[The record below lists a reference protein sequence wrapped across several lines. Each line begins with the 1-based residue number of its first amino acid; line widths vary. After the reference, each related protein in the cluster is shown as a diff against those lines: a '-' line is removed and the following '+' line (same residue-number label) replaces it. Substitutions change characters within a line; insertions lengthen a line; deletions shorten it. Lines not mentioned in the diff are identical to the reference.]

1 MTKRIVQAL
10 AAAVLVSWGAGCVKE
25 ITSDERLERETA
37 RTDAMKTST
46 AEELQKLKCDD
57 VNAELAKA
65 RDETRSEEARLNAY
79 VDLYLKVKDRTARF
93 EEAIT
98 RNPDLAYQE
107 GSEEITGARDTC
119 VQSQADV
126 RLDLE
131 NLVREVMM
139 MPTVDEIKG
148 GSTVKV
154 ARLSFETLREA
165 IETLELDDRDALFTK
180 LSNSE
185 KQLEAKPPPSSSK
198 RRRDR

>member
-1 MTKRIVQAL
+1 MTKRIVHVL
-10 AAAVLVSWGAGCVKE
+10 AAAALFSMGCAHE

-37 RTDAMKTST
+37 RADAMKSST
-46 AEELQKLKCDD
+46 AEELSKLKCDD

-65 RDETRSEEARLNAY
+65 RDETRSEEARINAY
-79 VDLYLKVKDRTARF
+79 VDLYLKVKERTARF

-107 GSEEITGARDTC
+107 GSEEITSARDMC

-131 NLVREVMM
+131 NLVREVMQ

-154 ARLSFETLREA
+154 ARLSFDTLRDA
-165 IETLELDDRDALFTK
+165 IETLELDDKDSLFTK
-180 LSNSE
+180 LANAE
-185 KQLEAKPPPSSSK
+185 KQLESKPPPSAGK
-198 RRRDR
+198 RRREK